1 MRTYILL
8 AALAATC
15 HFAYAQVPVISSFT
29 PASGPIGTQVTISG
43 LNFSPTAANNSVYFG
58 AVKATVQLASAIS
71 LTVTVP
77 YGATFQRTSVAVN
90 NLIAYAPRP
99 FIVTYTGG
107 GMNFT
112 ATSFAP
118 ATNLTGD
125 SYVTA
130 ADIDG
135 DNRTDLIYAGSVTN
149 KITIYR
155 NTTTGSTLSFS
166 PTDINGYT
174 TPTCIKTG
182 DVNGDGLLDLVV
194 SCPSQFRL
202 YILKN
207 TSTPGNISFSSGL
220 ALNTVTGPRKIAIG
234 DLDNDGK
241 ADIAC
246 SLASVNGIGV
256 FKNTSTGANI
266 SFAAKLDFTTTGSAE
281 GIAIGDLTQDGKPEI
296 ITAIGGAGGI
306 SLLENTSTPG
316 TISFNPRV
324 HFFTDGAPYEVA
336 IADVDGDGRADMIS
350 TNTTS
355 NNITIYRTNG
365 SNPLTFDTKI
375 NLLTATD
382 PRGLELS
389 DLNSD
394 GKPDIV
400 ISHSGS
406 DSAISILKN
415 ISTPGA
421 IAFATFVKYGPN
433 PGLGSV
439 ALADLNNDGLTDITI
454 GKLQSSALSIFKNQL
469 NINTVPAPCAP
480 KPKPVITSNG
490 TTLST
495 TAGFASYEWYRD
507 NVLIPGA
514 ATNQYNTPQNGVYKV
529 IVGDINGCKDTSDNY
544 TYVATGINEVVLQG
558 YTIQLNPNPVINE
571 LKIQV
576 DQPAGGNNNISMV
589 ITDVV
594 GKRIQSQTL
603 QQGTNTIYVNNL
615 APGIYMV
622 MLKKGSSVKTIRI
635 LKAP

>member
-1 MRTYILL
+1 MKTYILL

-29 PASGPIGTQVTISG
+29 PVSGPIGTQVTISG
-43 LNFSPTAANNSVYFG
+43 ANFSPTAANNSVYFG
-58 AVKATVQLASAIS
+58 AVKATVQLASATS

-77 YGATFQRTSVAVN
+77 FGATFHRTSVAVN

-99 FIVTYTGG
+99 FIVTYSGG

-112 ATSFAP
+112 ATSFTP
-118 ATNLTGD
+118 PTNLTGD
-125 SYVTA
+125 AYITA

-166 PTDINGYT
+166 PTDISGYT
-174 TPTCIKTG
+174 TPSCIKTG

-202 YILKN
+202 YVLKN

-220 ALNTVTGPRKIAIG
+220 ALNTVTEPRKIAIG
-234 DLDNDGK
+234 DLDIDGK

-256 FKNTSTGANI
+256 FRNTSTGANI
-266 SFAAKLDFTTTGSAE
+266 SFATKSDFTTTGSAE

-296 ITAIGGAGGI
+296 ITAIGGASGI

-316 TISFNPRV
+316 TISFSPRV

-350 TNTTS
+350 SNTTS
-355 NNITIYRTNG
+355 NNITVYRTNG

-375 NLLTATD
+375 NLSTATD

-389 DLNSD
+389 DLNAD

-400 ISHSGS
+400 SSHSGS
-406 DSAISILKN
+406 DSAFCILKN

-421 IAFATFVKYGPN
+421 IAFAPYFKYGPN

-469 NINTVPAPCAP
+469 NINTTPAPCPA
-480 KPKPVITSNG
+480 KPVITSAG
-490 TTLST
+490 TLLST
-495 TAGFASYEWYRD
+495 TAGFASYEWYLD
-507 NVLIPGA
+507 NVVIPGA
-514 ATNQYNTPQNGVYKV
+514 TTNQYNTTQNGVYKV
-529 IVGDINGCKDTSDNY
+529 IVGDVNGCKNTSDNY

-576 DQPAGGNNNISMV
+576 DQPAGGNNKISMV
-589 ITDVV
+589 ITDVM

-603 QQGTNTIYVNNL
+603 QQGTNTIFVNNL

-622 MLKKGSSVKTIRI
+622 MLKKGSSVKTIKI

>member
-29 PASGPIGTQVTISG
+29 PALGPIGSQVTISG
-43 LNFSPTAANNSVYFG
+43 TNFSPTAANNSVYFG
-58 AVKATVQLASAIS
+58 AVKAAVQLASPTS
-71 LTVTVP
+71 LTVIVP
-77 YGATFQRTSVAVN
+77 YGATFQPVSVAVN

-99 FIVTYTGG
+99 FIVTYAGG

-112 ATSFAP
+112 SASFAP
-118 ATNLTGD
+118 PVNLQGD
-125 SYVTA
+125 AFVTA

-135 DNRTDLIYAGSVTN
+135 DNHTDLIYAGSVTN

-155 NTTTGSTLSFS
+155 NTTTGSTLSFTA
-166 PTDINGYT
+166 TDISGYT
-174 TPTCIKTG
+174 TPTCIKAG

-202 YILKN
+202 YVLRN
-207 TSTPGNISFSSGL
+207 TSTPGNISFASGL
-220 ALNTVTGPRKIAIG
+220 ALNTVTEPRKIAIG

-246 SLASVNGIGV
+246 SLASINGIAV

-266 SFAAKLDFTTTGSAE
+266 SFAAKTDFTVTGSSE

-296 ITAIGGAGGI
+296 ITAVGGAGGI

-324 HFFTDGAPYEVA
+324 HYFTDGAPYDVA
-336 IADVDGDGRADMIS
+336 IADIDGDGRADMMS
-350 TNTTS
+350 SNTTG
-355 NNITIYRTNG
+355 NNITIYRNNG
-365 SNPLTFDTKI
+365 SNPLSFDAKI
-375 NLLTATD
+375 NLPTASD
-382 PRGLELS
+382 ARGMALN
-389 DLNSD
+389 DLNAD

-400 ISHSGS
+400 TSHSGS
-406 DSAISILKN
+406 DSAFCILMN
-415 ISTPGA
+415 TSTPGA
-421 IAFATFVKYGPN
+421 ITFATFVKYGPN

-454 GKLQSSALSIFKNQL
+454 GKLQSSALSVFKNQL
-469 NINTVPAPCAP
+469 NINTSPPPCPA
-480 KPKPVITSNG
+480 KPIITSSG
-490 TTLST
+490 TSLST

-507 NVLIPGA
+507 SVIIPGA
-514 ATNQYNTPQNGVYKV
+514 TTNQYNATQNGVYKV
-529 IVGDINGCKDTSDNY
+529 VVGDINGCKNTSDNY

-558 YTIQLNPNPVINE
+558 YTIQLYPNPVINE
-571 LKIQV
+571 LIIQV
-576 DQPAGGNNNISMV
+576 EQIPGGNSNISMV
-589 ITDVV
+589 ITDVTS
-594 GKRIQSQTL
+594 KRIRSQSL
-603 QQGTNTIYVNNL
+603 QQGANTVYIKNL

-622 MLKKGSSVKTIRI
+622 MLKKGGSVKTIKI
-635 LKAP
+635 LKVL